1 VRSAGRVAADSWV
14 KAMWGLDDLVSAV
27 SDGVSDIGSGIADAA
42 EDVGSAAVDVAGNA
56 GSYVGAAVGGLGAAV
71 DAATGGAASS
81 VLNAVDDTVFDGVNY
96 VTDGAV
102 DINYDDGRFS
112 ASVGIPGVADV
123 GASIGENGVTAS
135 SDTMLGSTDVGL
147 TDQGLQFDSSGGI
160 DWGPLPYYSGHTD
173 VSPNGDVS
181 VNGHVQGTVP
191 TPYGILSG
199 QATTGFEDNQQG
211 WGASLDA
218 DGSLLTDSGVT
229 IGAGVQ
235 AAYAESGG
243 NSQTTLGL
251 EGSLS
256 EPGLGTIGGGIGY
269 QSTTKDG
276 VTVTQE
282 HADGYASGFGVT
294 ASAGVSYVGI
304 DTPQGSASQVT
315 TNAGLSGPTIDTLE
329 NVGNSLLNDT
339 GLGGGDPTTGTTTD
353 AMTGITTDA
362 MTGAMTDT
370 TTGTMTDAM
379 TGAAEPASSG
389 SSPGFGDDVL
399 GTDPGN
405 SATGGGPGPAPMG
418 GVGGENI
425 LMGSPGAP
433 TDADPTAAA
442 AFGNP
447 DPQFGSSDSWSPTPD
462 ASESAPEPA
471 ATDTAPPVDSFDQ
484 SVGAADQVQSDLDSM
499 TDNLTSSGNGDA

>member
-1 VRSAGRVAADSWV
+1 
-14 KAMWGLDDLVSAV
+14 MWGLDDLVDAV

-42 EDVGSAAVDVAGNA
+42 EAVGSAAVDVAGNA
-56 GSYVGAAVGGLGAAV
+56 GSYVGATIGGLGAAV
-71 DAATGGAASS
+71 DAATDGAASS

-135 SDTMLGSTDVGL
+135 SDTLLGSTDVGL

-199 QATTGFEDNQQG
+199 QATTSIESNQQG

-235 AAYAESGG
+235 AGYAESGG

-282 HADGYASGFGVT
+282 HAEGYASGFGVT
-294 ASAGVSYVGI
+294 ASAGENYVGI
-304 DTPQGSASQVT
+304 DTPQGSASQFT
-315 TNAGLSGPTIDTLE
+315 TNAGLSGPTVDTLE
-329 NVGNSLLNDT
+329 NLGSSLLGDT
-339 GLGGGDPTTGTTTD
+339 GLGGGDPTTGATTD
-353 AMTGITTDA
+353 AMTGATTDAMSGATTDAMSGATTAAMTGTTTDA
-362 MTGAMTDT
+362 MTGAMT
-370 TTGTMTDAM
+370 GT
-379 TGAAEPASSG
+379 AEPAGNG
-389 SSPGFGDDVL
+389 SNAAFGDDVL
-399 GTDPGN
+399 GTDPG
-405 SATGGGPGPAPMG
+405 SAAIGDAAGPAPMG
-418 GVGGENI
+418 GLGGDDI
-425 LMGSPGAP
+425 LMGSPAAP
-433 TDADPTAAA
+433 TDADPNATA

-447 DPQFGSSDSWSPTPD
+447 DPQFGSSDSWSPAPD
-462 ASESAPEPA
+462 TGGSAPEPA
-471 ATDTAPPVDSFDQ
+471 APEAAPPVDSFDQ